1 MYVTARQCSLVFC
14 GTLIEEV
21 LCELNGWLLLEI
33 LTAPQIKGILKKLL
47 TGIWATHELL
57 TLISDTCC
65 SWPLALREHLC
76 LKVQQTICCYHTN

>member
-33 LTAPQIKGILKKLL
+33 LTASQIKGILKKLL

-57 TLISDTCC
+57 TLISDTDVALGL
-65 SWPLALREHLC
+65 WP
-76 LKVQQTICCYHTN
+76 

>member
-14 GTLIEEV
+14 GTVIEEV
-21 LCELNGWLLLEI
+21 LFERNGWLLLEI

-57 TLISDTCC
+57 TLISDTDVALGL
-65 SWPLALREHLC
+65 WP
-76 LKVQQTICCYHTN
+76 